1 MNHPNYNKQLY
12 YLVASIFCHCISIVF
27 STTSSVYYTGV
38 VPASVTV
45 GVNTNVRLDGTT
57 RAGDLIAF
65 SKNCSL
71 TDPFFPPPLG
81 VHIITK
87 FLAEETGEYFLCV
100 RSKGNYDGVQQTGIS
115 ISSISPTLNNTVKAV
130 VPSVASA
137 HSTVLFHFERDS
149 NARIRYGF
157 VRVGSECTVNNLPDS
172 SPINEASFTKEL
184 KFSEAGDYVL
194 CAKLQAGSDVIEQ
207 SGGNTNI
214 TILPP
219 TGEFIANNVSPKT

>member
-1 MNHPNYNKQLY
+1 MNHPNYKMQLY
-12 YLVASIFCHCISIVF
+12 YLVASIFCSCIPIVF

-38 VPASVTV
+38 VPTSVTV
-45 GVNTNVRLDGTT
+45 GVNTNVRLYGTT

-100 RSKGNYDGVQQTGIS
+100 RSKGNYDGVQQTGII
-115 ISSISPTLNNTVKAV
+115 ISSISPTLNNTVKTV

-137 HSTVLFHFERDS
+137 QSTVLFHFERDS

-184 KFSEAGDYVL
+184 KFSV
-194 CAKLQAGSDVIEQ
+194 
-207 SGGNTNI
+207 T
-214 TILPP
+214 
-219 TGEFIANNVSPKT
+219 